1 MATKTKT
8 EDTKVTQTQID
19 AWKKKHGDIFK
30 IAFEDGKE
38 VFIKKPDRKTLSY
51 AMTKAQTNPLGF
63 AEVILNNCFLGGD
76 ADVKTDD
83 DYFLGASAQ
92 LEQVMEVKSAEIKKL

>member
-1 MATKTKT
+1 MA
-8 EDTKVTQTQID
+8 KVDQKQID
-19 AWKKKHGDIFK
+19 TWKKKHGDIFK
-30 IAFEDGKE
+30 IEFEDGKE
-38 VFIKKPDRKTLSY
+38 VFLRKPDRKVLSL

-92 LEQVMEVKSAEIKKL
+92 LEKVMEVKSAEIKKL

>member
-1 MATKTKT
+1 MA
-8 EDTKVTQTQID
+8 KVDQKQID

-30 IAFEDGKE
+30 IDFEDGKE
-38 VFIKKPDRKTLSY
+38 VFLKKPDRKVLSLS
-51 AMTKAQTNPLGF
+51 MTKAQTNPLGF

-92 LEQVMEVKSAEIKKL
+92 LEKVMEVKSAEIKKL

>member
-1 MATKTKT
+1 MA
-8 EDTKVTQTQID
+8 KVNQKQID
-19 AWKKKHGDIFK
+19 TWKKKYGDIFK
-30 IAFEDGKE
+30 IDFEDGKE
-38 VFIKKPDRKTLSY
+38 VFLKKPDRKVLSL

-83 DYFLGASAQ
+83 NYFLGASAQ
-92 LEQVMEVKSAEIKKL
+92 LEKVMEVKSAEIKKL